1 LCPSIPYTGIDP
13 FPAPLQVRYSFSV
26 QPLVPVFRLCLLVL
40 LTLSSSW
47 SIAQRESSLT
57 QDFAKLSAKERARI
71 AAREEQDAAA
81 DTAFQARMKQAELR
95 FQQGAFQDALDL
107 YRQARTMRPYNVHPK
122 VKIQDLEALVARQQ
136 AAEPLPA
143 PVTVIEPP
151 EPTGRPSPT
160 VEPTLAEPPV
170 VAPSLPR
177 TDPALA
183 PHAPPKEVI
192 ERPTVPVAKKAGV
205 RSFPVVDGTQERTFK
220 EGRAVVLER
229 EVVQDGRASIWRMV
243 THPWGDVVYF
253 KDGDPVP
260 VRTWKEQF
268 GE

>member
-1 LCPSIPYTGIDP
+1 M
-13 FPAPLQVRYSFSV
+13 
-26 QPLVPVFRLCLLVL
+26 
-40 LTLSSSW
+40 
-47 SIAQRESSLT
+47 AQRDSSLT

-95 FQQGAFQDALDL
+95 FQQGAFQDALSL
-107 YRQARTMRPYNVHPK
+107 YRQARSMRPYNVHPK

-143 PVTVIEPP
+143 PVSVIEPP
-151 EPTGRPSPT
+151 EPTGLPAPT
-160 VEPTLAEPPV
+160 VEPIVAEPAV

-177 TDPALA
+177 TDPA
-183 PHAPPKEVI
+183 PVTSAPPKEVI
-192 ERPTVPVAKKAGV
+192 ERPRVPVAQKAELP
-205 RSFPVVDGTQERTFK
+205 SPPIVDGTQERTFK

-229 EVVQDGRASIWRMV
+229 QVVQDGHASIWRMV
-243 THPWGDVVYF
+243 THPWGEVVYF

-260 VRTWKEQF
+260 ARTWKEQF
-268 GE
+268 GDR